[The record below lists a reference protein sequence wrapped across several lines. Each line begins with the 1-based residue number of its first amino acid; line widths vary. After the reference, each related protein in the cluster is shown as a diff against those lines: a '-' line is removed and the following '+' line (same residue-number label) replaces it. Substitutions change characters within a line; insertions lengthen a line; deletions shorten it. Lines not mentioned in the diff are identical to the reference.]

1 MFKKLITSASLSLS
15 YFILRY
21 ESHRSNEVYKC
32 VHSLKQFNDANTY
45 NSCFFNYSAG
55 VFNDKT
61 AFLVDFYN
69 KKLWKM
75 IKPLF
80 ASNLLLVKVT
90 FLMTT

>member
-1 MFKKLITSASLSLS
+1 MTP
-15 YFILRY
+15 ILTIP
-21 ESHRSNEVYKC
+21 V
-32 VHSLKQFNDANTY
+32 
-45 NSCFFNYSAG
+45 FFNYSAG